1 MDWEFSATP
10 GLNICTQMKA
20 KLTAEEQY
28 LLLVRFVE
36 FAHTNSKEFE
46 NNVHIFSIVAE
57 LFNISEDEF
66 RDILAFITDS
76 VSSNII
82 VIDGKNETGDFE
94 NHISRIG
101 MEGHITVLLIK
112 SCSPDSLFKGLCHY
126 VTWLDGQDD
135 CAMGVHGLNL
145 FKNAAPISLRAKAF
159 IHRKGHDEEELS

>member
-1 MDWEFSATP
+1 M
-10 GLNICTQMKA
+10 
-20 KLTAEEQY
+20 
-28 LLLVRFVE
+28 VRFVE

-112 SCSPDSLFKGLCHY
+112 RFEKYIFTYRGAGLVVMTETPLTRDSIYACQLII
-126 VTWLDGQDD
+126 VPNS
-135 CAMGVHGLNL
+135 A
-145 FKNAAPISLRAKAF
+145 
-159 IHRKGHDEEELS
+159 